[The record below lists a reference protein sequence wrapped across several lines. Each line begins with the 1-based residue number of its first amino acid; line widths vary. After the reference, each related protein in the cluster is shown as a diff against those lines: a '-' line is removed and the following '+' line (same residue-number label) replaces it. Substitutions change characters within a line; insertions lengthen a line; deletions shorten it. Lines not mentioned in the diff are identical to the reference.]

1 MRRSPRREGTAAVL
15 AAFVLAAPAGAIR
28 ISRGGDDSHGTST
41 MIPQPGAHPRM
52 PWVAQLGEPSDVTS
66 MPDVCRGRG
75 ECSAGACTGSFTC
88 ARTTPDPTAG
98 ETVCVDATGGL
109 AQFCG
114 SGAPDVA
121 CQPTRT
127 CSVTRVGRA
136 GEPRDASGRAYG
148 AGDSPKRSDVVA
160 LATFCEAAIG
170 TSTVD
175 ALTRLQ
181 PAKRLML
188 AVLTDAVE
196 LLLQAPVPTVAR
208 RALLRRKAAEWM
220 RSNDRRWLFSFLNIC
235 ETLGFEASRLRS
247 RVLRLA
253 EQRHGVPERGP

>member
-75 ECSAGACTGSFTC
+75 ECSAGACAGSFTC

-98 ETVCVDATGGL
+98 ETVCVDATGG
-109 AQFCG
+109 
-114 SGAPDVA
+114 
-121 CQPTRT
+121 
-127 CSVTRVGRA
+127 
-136 GEPRDASGRAYG
+136 
-148 AGDSPKRSDVVA
+148 
-160 LATFCEAAIG
+160 
-170 TSTVD
+170 
-175 ALTRLQ
+175 
-181 PAKRLML
+181 
-188 AVLTDAVE
+188 

>member
-75 ECSAGACTGSFTC
+75 ECSAGACAGSFTC

-127 CSVTRVGRA
+127 RSVTRVGR
-136 GEPRDASGRAYG
+136 GEGH
-148 AGDSPKRSDVVA
+148 DVR
-160 LATFCEAAIG
+160 G
-170 TSTVD
+170 
-175 ALTRLQ
+175 
-181 PAKRLML
+181 
-188 AVLTDAVE
+188 
-196 LLLQAPVPTVAR
+196 
-208 RALLRRKAAEWM
+208 RKAAEWM

>member
-1 MRRSPRREGTAAVL
+1 MPPPPSSPAGGLRPRTLLLTVSFRPAGQCDTRGRAHHGRPRVVSRGTSLAPVPMRRSPRREGTAAVL

-75 ECSAGACTGSFTC
+75 ECSAGACAGSFTC

-127 CSVTRVGRA
+127 RSVTRVVGQASPAMRA
-136 GEPRDASGRAYG
+136 GGHTAPATPRSARTSWPSPRSARQRSERRRSTLSPGFSRRSG
-148 AGDSPKRSDVVA
+148 SCSRS
-160 LATFCEAAIG
+160 
-170 TSTVD
+170 
-175 ALTRLQ
+175 
-181 PAKRLML
+181 
-188 AVLTDAVE
+188 
-196 LLLQAPVPTVAR
+196 
-208 RALLRRKAAEWM
+208 
-220 RSNDRRWLFSFLNIC
+220 
-235 ETLGFEASRLRS
+235 
-247 RVLRLA
+247 
-253 EQRHGVPERGP
+253 

>member
-1 MRRSPRREGTAAVL
+1 M
-15 AAFVLAAPAGAIR
+15 AGASR
-28 ISRGGDDSHGTST
+28 RGGRPPAFLLFDFEP
-41 MIPQPGAHPRM
+41 IVPAQ
-52 PWVAQLGEPSDVTS
+52 WV
-66 MPDVCRGRG
+66 
-75 ECSAGACTGSFTC
+75 TG
-88 ARTTPDPTAG
+88 D
-98 ETVCVDATGGL
+98 
-109 AQFCG
+109 
-114 SGAPDVA
+114 
-121 CQPTRT
+121 
-127 CSVTRVGRA
+127 
-136 GEPRDASGRAYG
+136 RD
-148 AGDSPKRSDVVA
+148 
-160 LATFCEAAIG
+160 
-170 TSTVD
+170 
-175 ALTRLQ
+175 RLQ